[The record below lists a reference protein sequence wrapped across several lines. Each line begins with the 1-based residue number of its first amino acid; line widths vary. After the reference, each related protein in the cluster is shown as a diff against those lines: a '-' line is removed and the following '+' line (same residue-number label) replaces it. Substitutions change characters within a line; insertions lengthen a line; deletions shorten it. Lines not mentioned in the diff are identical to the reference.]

1 MRSTTVILGVA
12 LVTAATAVAGCTSS
26 SSSPDKGGGSTA
38 PLVLRLGAAYDGRQS
53 DARYVRTFAELVERL
68 SHGRMQ
74 VDVHFGVGG
83 DAVADPEVQTA
94 NAVRTGRFD
103 LGWIGAR
110 AWDELGV
117 TTFQAL
123 QTPFLITNY
132 ALLDRVV
139 RSPLAARMLAG
150 LEDRDLVGLALVPGL
165 LRHPVGTRRP
175 LVSLSDYA
183 GTRVHDI
190 PSRATDRLLRS
201 LGATPVHVSNA
212 AVVRAIEQRQVDGEE
227 LSFGTTIPIT
237 AVVTPNVTFF
247 AKALTLFANR
257 HAFERLSEKERVVL
271 RDAARITVTRT
282 SSYPVRDAL
291 AFESVLVREYCRLR
305 GPNGHVVLASS
316 RDVADL
322 VQATRPLVAE
332 LESDP
337 ETKALIA
344 GVRRLA
350 EGLPS
355 APPLSI
361 PSSCLAPKPASP
373 LSGPTVSSSA
383 LDGTYRWRLTESG
396 ARAFGPPAYDPGN
409 RTTFPEVHGIVL
421 GGGRWRTDG
430 GETGTYR
437 MSGSQISFD
446 WPAERYTL
454 TFAFT
459 RDRDGTLRLTPVL
472 PMDRGDQWV
481 WSGAPWRRV
490 GPPTRGS
497 P

>member
-1 MRSTTVILGVA
+1 MG
-12 LVTAATAVAGCTSS
+12 
-26 SSSPDKGGGSTA
+26 PTA

-68 SHGRMQ
+68 SHGQRCRSTSTSGWAVMP
-74 VDVHFGVGG
+74 
-83 DAVADPEVQTA
+83 VADPEVQTA

-150 LEDRDLVGLALVPGL
+150 SRTAISSDSLLSRGSSGIRLAHGARSCRCPTTPVPGSATSPRARPTAYCAHSAL
-165 LRHPVGTRRP
+165 GPV
-175 LVSLSDYA
+175 D
-183 GTRVHDI
+183 
-190 PSRATDRLLRS
+190 
-201 LGATPVHVSNA
+201 VSNA

-291 AFESVLVREYCRLR
+291 AFESVLVREYGRLR
-305 GPNGHVVLASS
+305 
-316 RDVADL
+316 
-322 VQATRPLVAE
+322 
-332 LESDP
+332 
-337 ETKALIA
+337 
-344 GVRRLA
+344 
-350 EGLPS
+350 
-355 APPLSI
+355 
-361 PSSCLAPKPASP
+361 
-373 LSGPTVSSSA
+373 
-383 LDGTYRWRLTESG
+383 
-396 ARAFGPPAYDPGN
+396 
-409 RTTFPEVHGIVL
+409 
-421 GGGRWRTDG
+421 
-430 GETGTYR
+430 
-437 MSGSQISFD
+437 
-446 WPAERYTL
+446 WP
-454 TFAFT
+454 
-459 RDRDGTLRLTPVL
+459 
-472 PMDRGDQWV
+472 
-481 WSGAPWRRV
+481 
-490 GPPTRGS
+490 
-497 P
+497 